1 MKLIRLATNDN
12 GYFRSAFGNDMI
24 LQPYSKIALL
34 NLTFK
39 SDIGKIPGMEIIG
52 DSNIILLGEVGNAA
66 SGRTV
71 TLDPDD
77 FNDGDFERFR
87 QTVELYLNSSPS
99 ITYGSTEADQ
109 ANTSGSAFSL
119 EAGSDGNMVI
129 GYNYAPF
136 VNPLLI
142 VFGGAV
148 KNTIMDFDP
157 VITKVDHAGGGPF
170 GEATTISKDLTQV
183 ATIDR
188 ANNLLA
194 SVPLAKGASWFQAR
208 VSNLVTNGSLNQD
221 NGFGIGLSKVDL
233 STVNIQPGDDIP
245 AAYRYAEI
253 RVNRPAE
260 NYVYIVD
267 GGLEITSPVT
277 PEHVAFLTTGNVNK
291 HDIMGFEINGGEID
305 LCIYQDQSAG
315 RGGGYIDLTT
325 GNNWIQ
331 TGTGTQ
337 EIYSENDL
345 GDIATYKR
353 SQVGTPGLEQWWEAV
368 GTTNWN
374 IYNNKPVAGSVVDAT
389 AVYATNVLTITGSGG
404 GTATFTATGTPTIK
418 PPSQLG
424 LRTVLATI
432 PINPGEEFYPYIY
445 IRGDQLNCQIDLA
458 NYVAK
463 DVEIA
468 GNRLS
473 QIRDNGAYLNR
484 YDQMLGNVANNIHK
498 VVPNVDS
505 GPVSDL
511 GFQGRW
517 VSRVDFQL
525 TIPQNILSALGFS
538 RFNPF
543 SQVGHL
549 FEQTIGGSASS
560 TRFLEFS
567 EIADTLPEEYISDNF
582 LVESMSL
589 PLDSFDASQ
598 VEYRTGTL
606 FNDNVSKSGRRKNI
620 LMTIPENDND
630 SGLVEFET
638 STPIFIDVNNAEKL
652 NIKNLDFR
660 ILRNDF
666 SPINQATEQA
676 IMTILIDSAK

>member
-24 LQPYSKIALL
+24 LEPYSKMALL

-52 DSNIILLGEVGNAA
+52 GSEIILVGEVGNAE
-66 SGRTV
+66 SGRTG

-77 FNDGDFERFR
+77 FQDGDFERFR
-87 QTVELYLNSSPS
+87 QTVELYLNALPN

-109 ANTSGSAFSL
+109 ANTSGSAFRV
-119 EAGSDGNMVI
+119 EAGKDGNI
-129 GYNYAPF
+129 EIIYEYCPF
-136 VNPLLI
+136 VNPLLLQL
-142 VFGGAV
+142 G
-148 KNTIMDFDP
+148 NTSANKIMDFDP
-157 VITKVDHAGGGPF
+157 VITKVEHSGGGAF

-188 ANNLLA
+188 SNNLLA

-208 VSNLVTNGSLNQD
+208 VSNLVSNAGLNQD

-233 STVNIQPGDDIP
+233 STVDIQPGEDIP

-267 GGLEITSPVT
+267 GGLEQNSGIT

-291 HDIMGFEINGGEID
+291 HDIMGFEINGGEIS
-305 LCIYQDQSAG
+305 LCIYQDASAG
-315 RGGGYIDLTT
+315 TDGARHVI
-325 GNNWIQ
+325 
-331 TGTGTQ
+331 GT
-337 EIYSENDL
+337 L
-345 GDIATYKR
+345 
-353 SQVGTPGLEQWWEAV
+353 
-368 GTTNWN
+368 
-374 IYNNKPVAGSVVDAT
+374 
-389 AVYATNVLTITGSGG
+389 
-404 GTATFTATGTPTIK
+404 
-418 PPSQLG
+418 
-424 LRTVLATI
+424 

-445 IRGDQLNCQIDLA
+445 IRGDQLDCQIDLV

-463 DVEIA
+463 PVS
-468 GNRLS
+468 LS
-473 QIRDNGAYLNR
+473 GFSITQDRDSGAYLNR
-484 YDQMLGNVANNIHK
+484 YDQLLGNVANNIHK

-505 GPVSDL
+505 GPVSGL
-511 GFQGRW
+511 GGYGRW
-517 VSRVDFQL
+517 TNDLELNL

-538 RFNPF
+538 RFNPLV
-543 SQVGHL
+543 SAGHL
-549 FEQTIGGSASS
+549 FSRQIGVISQY
-560 TRFLEFS
+560 FLKF
-567 EIADTLPEEYISDNF
+567 IADTLPEEYSSDNF
-582 LVESMSL
+582 LIESMSL

-598 VEYRTGTL
+598 VEYRTDTQ

-660 ILRNDF
+660 ILRKDF
-666 SPINQATEQA
+666 SPINQANDQA
-676 IMTILIDSAK
+676 IMTVLIDSAK